1 MNAFVTVWVRWSQAL
16 ERYARGPIILFFT
29 VMSALFGLV
38 VLPRG
43 GAQLK
48 STSGGV
54 GPIDTL
60 FFYTPD
66 RVYDMIAAYGEAGRA
81 MYRTSALT
89 ADLIY
94 PIAYSLFLGLAITW
108 CFGRLPAGWR
118 WGQRLNVLPFGAA
131 LFDVLENVSVAIML
145 SVHPARPALLAWMA
159 TAFTMTKWGLV
170 GVSVGTLA
178 IGCIFL
184 GTNEVWRKLKF

>member
-1 MNAFVTVWVRWSQAL
+1 MNTFVTVWVRWSQAL
-16 ERYARGPIILFFT
+16 ERYARGPLILFFT

-108 CFGRLPAGWR
+108 CFRQLPVRWHWGR
-118 WGQRLNVLPFGAA
+118 RLNLLPFGAA
-131 LFDVLENVSVAIML
+131 LFDVLENISVVAML
-145 SVHPARPALLAWMA
+145 SVYPARPTLLAWVA
-159 TAFTMTKWGLV
+159 TTFTMTKWGLV
-170 GVSVGTLA
+170 AVSVGTLT
-178 IGCIFL
+178 IGLIL
-184 GTNEVWRKLKF
+184 VIETRWKRG